1 MDETKQIYV
10 NTPVDLDLLEKLDV
24 MVGENESTRAQYIRL
39 LIKKQWEERER
50 NMAGKKNYS
59 NSYEKAKV
67 KNADHKTIFPVK
79 SKSVTT

>member
-1 MDETKQIYV
+1 MTDETTKQIFV

-50 NMAGKKNYS
+50 NMAGKKNFS
-59 NSYEKAKV
+59 NSYVNAKAKNKV
-67 KNADHKTIFPVK
+67 IFPVK